1 MSSEHMNVFTKENL
15 DTFLKELGK
24 EYRRLNGK
32 SMPDVIGIL
41 AEHEQRGD
49 PITMERIDT
58 AVCNLYGGWEE
69 IPANSVSFIRDT
81 MAHGEFEKAYESVR
95 AGERQAKEILLQFQ
109 EDYPGVTNTDNVDN
123 ILTQLKKRKYQQ
135 ER

>member
-32 SMPDVIGIL
+32 SMP
-41 AEHEQRGD
+41 A
-49 PITMERIDT
+49 
-58 AVCNLYGGWEE
+58 
-69 IPANSVSFIRDT
+69 
-81 MAHGEFEKAYESVR
+81 
-95 AGERQAKEILLQFQ
+95 EILLQFQ

-123 ILTQLKKRKYQQ
+123 ILTQLKKRKSQQ